1 MPEIALISVLWSYKI
16 ESLEARSRATVLYCL
31 PCHQNEEN
39 WAPEVSCWSYTLQRL
54 QISQRTKTLL
64 SLKYDGDGG
73 EVSVPWEEVAQRGCG
88 VSILGVTQKPN
99 GEDPEQPALETPAL
113 GRRLDTTRDPSS
125 PKHSV
130 IRNQTHTQTS
140 VISQIL
146 CALYLYC
153 TLTATSLLEEKL
165 GSNSIWRHNADLFI
179 FFFPQKEK
187 GKIVKKVEEFKK
199 CFFLSVRNSL
209 AHCLSAWSRSFF
221 QSYRADDNKTMR
233 NLLLY
238 LILNSCV
245 YE

>member
-1 MPEIALISVLWSYKI
+1 MPEKALISVLWSCKI

-54 QISQRTKTLL
+54 QISQCTKTLL
-64 SLKYDGDGG
+64 SLKYNGDGG

-88 VSILGVTQKPN
+88 VPILGDTQKPS
-99 GEDPEQPALETPAL
+99 GEGPEQPALETPAL

-130 IRNQTHTQTS
+130 IRNQTHTQTL

-179 FFFPQKEK
+179 FFSPKRKKEK
-187 GKIVKKVEEFKK
+187 
-199 CFFLSVRNSL
+199 
-209 AHCLSAWSRSFF
+209 
-221 QSYRADDNKTMR
+221 
-233 NLLLY
+233 
-238 LILNSCV
+238 
-245 YE
+245 